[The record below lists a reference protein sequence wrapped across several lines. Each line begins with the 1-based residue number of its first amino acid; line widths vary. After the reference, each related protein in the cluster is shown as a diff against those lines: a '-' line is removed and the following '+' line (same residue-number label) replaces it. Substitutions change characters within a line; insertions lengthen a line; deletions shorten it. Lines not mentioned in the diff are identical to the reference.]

1 MQTYIF
7 LLAHDILMAQTVLG
21 SDAPLPLAAIRNS
34 WRQEEVTVVVLL
46 AIGSLLL
53 SYVPV
58 IGWFFYPFRLLG
70 TFIHEICHG
79 LAAILTGG
87 SFQHFVINQDRTGV
101 ALSRGGI
108 NWVVTSAGYL
118 GCTVAG
124 GLLLLAA
131 ASSLNAGEVLFWLG
145 VGLALALPLLRN
157 LFGMVAGILIAGAL
171 IGLGMN
177 LSGEWA
183 EWLLLFLSVQVML
196 NALQS
201 LFVLIRISHMRALP
215 SDAQRMREIT
225 GIPGII
231 WAALW
236 TLVSIGLLL
245 WVLMLAYG
253 PYAIT
258 L

>member
-1 MQTYIF
+1 
-7 LLAHDILMAQTVLG
+7 
-21 SDAPLPLAAIRNS
+21 
-34 WRQEEVTVVVLL
+34 
-46 AIGSLLL
+46 
-53 SYVPV
+53 
-58 IGWFFYPFRLLG
+58 
-70 TFIHEICHG
+70 
-79 LAAILTGG
+79 
-87 SFQHFVINQDRTGV
+87 
-101 ALSRGGI
+101 
-108 NWVVTSAGYL
+108 
-118 GCTVAG
+118 
-124 GLLLLAA
+124 
-131 ASSLNAGEVLFWLG
+131 
-145 VGLALALPLLRN
+145 
-157 LFGMVAGILIAGAL
+157 MVAGILIAGAL

>member
-7 LLAHDILMAQTVLG
+7 LLAHDILMAHTVLS

-58 IGWFFYPFRLLG
+58 VGWFFYPFRLLG
-70 TFIHEICHG
+70 TFLHEICHG
-79 LAAILTGG
+79 LATIVTGG
-87 SFQHFVINQDRTGV
+87 SFQSFKVNQNRTGV

-108 NWVVTSAGYL
+108 DWVVASAGYL
-118 GCTVAG
+118 GCAVAG

-131 ASSLNAGEVLFWLG
+131 ASRLNAGEVLFWFG
-145 VGLALALPLLRN
+145 VGLGLALPLLRN
-157 LFGMVAGILIAGAL
+157 LFGMFAGIFIAGAL

-177 LSGEWA
+177 LSDEWA
-183 EWLLLFLSVQVML
+183 EWLLLFLAVQVML
-196 NALQS
+196 DSVRS
-201 LFVLIRISHMRALP
+201 LFELIRISHMRALP

-225 GIPGII
+225 GIPGVL
-231 WAALW
+231 WASLW
-236 TLVSIGLLL
+236 TLLSIVLLL
-245 WVLMLAYG
+245 GMLMLAYG
-253 PYAIT
+253 PYALT